1 MSKPMKKYFIFV
13 TLFITSTITLGCD
26 FKEVTFDRDFSAAHL
41 DECKQLSS
49 DNYLLTIR
57 PENTPINDSP
67 WYAFKVSSTDTS
79 QDPSQEKKTINI
91 SIKFIDGN
99 RRYLPKMSVDGK
111 NWQSI
116 PYKNN
121 PQNENQMSFK
131 VEVSAKPILIAGQE
145 IINNEHY
152 FTWAE
157 NIDKNTE
164 LSLSILGESSQG
176 RPILQLTHKTESKEW
191 LVLTGRMHPPEITG
205 ALAML
210 PFVGELVLNKDIGKQ
225 FRERFNI
232 LVVPNLNP
240 DGVEHGYW
248 RHNINGVD
256 LNRDW
261 IKLKQKETQL
271 VHNKLQ
277 QIVKE
282 GGNIVFAI
290 DFHSTKRNVFYSMP
304 TDYGAMPAL
313 FVENWLGN
321 LDKQAPDFKVTIKP
335 GNNPGQ
341 GVFKQYIADNYGV
354 HAITYEMG
362 DNESRNVINSIAR
375 VAAKTLMEELMATN
389 KNQFVNQK

>member
-1 MSKPMKKYFIFV
+1 MKKHFIFV
-13 TLFITSTITLGCD
+13 TLFLTSTITWACD
-26 FKEVTFDRDFSAAHL
+26 FKEVTFDTNFSTAHL
-41 DECKQLSS
+41 DECKQLSNDS
-49 DNYLLTIR
+49 YLLTIR

-67 WYAFKVSSTDTS
+67 WYAFKVSSNDPSKDTS
-79 QDPSQEKKTINI
+79 IDKQTIKI
-91 SIKFIDGN
+91 AIKFIDGN
-99 RRYLPKMSVDGK
+99 RRYLPKMSVDGHS
-111 NWQSI
+111 WLAI
-116 PYKNN
+116 PYKNHRHY
-121 PQNENQMSFK
+121 ENQMSFN
-131 VEVSAKPILIAGQE
+131 VEISSTPIFIAGQE

-152 FTWAE
+152 LAWAKSL
-157 NIDKNTE
+157 DKNTE
-164 LSLSILGESSQG
+164 LALSILGESTEG

-191 LVLTGRMHPPEITG
+191 LVLTGRMHPPEVTG

-210 PFVGELVLNKDIGKQ
+210 PFVGELVLNKDIGKP

-240 DGVEHGYW
+240 DGVEHGHW

-290 DFHSTKRNVFYSMP
+290 DFHSTKRNIFYSMP
-304 TDYGAMPAL
+304 TDYGAKPAL

-321 LDKQAPDFKVTIKP
+321 LDKQAPDFKVIIKP

-354 HAITYEMG
+354 HAVTYEMG
-362 DNESRNVINSIAR
+362 DNESRNVINSIAK
-375 VAAKTLMEELMATN
+375 VAAKTLMEELLATD

>member
-1 MSKPMKKYFIFV
+1 MKQILISLV
-13 TLFITSTITLGCD
+13 LLLSTSMTFGCD
-26 FKEVTFDRDFSAAHL
+26 FKEVTFDRNFSAAHL

-49 DNYLLTIR
+49 DNYLLIIR

-67 WYAFKVSSTDTS
+67 WYAFKVSSKDN
-79 QDPSQEKKTINI
+79 KTIKI

-99 RRYLPKMSVDGK
+99 RRYLPKMSIDGK
-111 NWQSI
+111 RWQAI
-116 PYKNN
+116 PYKKHRRNK
-121 PQNENQMSFK
+121 NQMSFK
-131 VEVSAKPILIAGQE
+131 VEVGANPIWIAGQE

-152 FTWAE
+152 LSWGKYF
-157 NIDKNTE
+157 DKKSDLT
-164 LSLSILGESSQG
+164 LSILGESTEG

-191 LVLTGRMHPPEITG
+191 LVLTGRMHPPEVTG
-205 ALAML
+205 ALAMI
-210 PFVGELVLNKDIGKQ
+210 PFIGELALNKDIGER

-271 VHNKLQ
+271 VHNRLQ
-277 QIVKE
+277 QIVND
-282 GGNIVFAI
+282 GGNIVFGI
-290 DFHSTKRNVFYSMP
+290 DFHSTKRNIFYSMP
-304 TDYGAMPAL
+304 TDYGAKPAL

-321 LDKQAPDFKVTIKP
+321 LDKQTADFKVIIKP

-354 HAITYEMG
+354 HAVTYEMG
-362 DNESRNVINSIAR
+362 DNESRKVINSIAK
-375 VAAKTLMEELMATN
+375 VAAKTLMKELLATD
-389 KNQFVNQK
+389 KSQFINQK